1 MRRAWA
7 GAWAGLACAALL
19 AGCGAVSRES
29 AADRA
34 PPTTRNILKVDSPQQ
49 HASYTSGPCAAR
61 AILRFYGRD
70 YDEFDIAREMR
81 IDDMTDTPPQRLAT
95 WLENHAFTVTW
106 GENGSIAGLCRDID
120 AGHPV
125 LVEWRTDRGAHWA
138 TVIGYVRR
146 VEADPTDG
154 VLIFADPAAGA
165 EHPDGRLRMEARDF
179 DALWQDG
186 KSFAKP
192 VTRVFITAVAA
203 PPAR

>member
-1 MRRAWA
+1 MRR
-7 GAWAGLACAALL
+7 AWAGLACAAML
-19 AGCGAVSRES
+19 AGCSDSRDDPADHAAPTSQHAV
-29 AADRA
+29 
-34 PPTTRNILKVDSPQQ
+34 ILQVDSPQQ
-49 HASYTSGPCAAR
+49 HSSYTSGPSAAR

-81 IDDMTDTPPQRLAT
+81 IDDMTDTPPDRLAT

-106 GENGSIAGLCRDID
+106 GANGSIAGLCRDID

-125 LVEWRTDRGAHWA
+125 LVEWRTASGAHWA
-138 TVIGYVRR
+138 VVIGYDTRGT
-146 VEADPTDG
+146 ADPLDD

-165 EHPDGRLRMEARDF
+165 DLPDGRTQMRARDF
-179 DALWQDG
+179 DAQWQDA

>member
-1 MRRAWA
+1 M
-7 GAWAGLACAALL
+7 L
-19 AGCGAVSRES
+19 AGCGDVTRES
-29 AADRA
+29 AAERE
-34 PPTTRNILKVDSPQQ
+34 PPTTRSILKVDSPQQ

-61 AILRFYGRD
+61 AILRYYGRD

-81 IDDMTDTPPQRLAT
+81 IDDMTDTPPDRLEQ

-125 LVEWRTDRGAHWA
+125 LVEWRTANGAHWA
-138 TVIGYVRR
+138 TVIGYDRHGT
-146 VEADPTDG
+146 ADPLDDE
-154 VLIFADPAAGA
+154 LIFADPAAGA
-165 EHPDGRLRMEARDF
+165 DHPDGRTQMQARDF
-179 DALWQDG
+179 DALWQDT